1 MAPVK
6 LRFFQIVLLFM
17 LLLSGNCVFAIKDR
31 PQELMTIEE
40 NAKLSIADCLN
51 IALHNNPT
59 LQKYK
64 YNWMIAR
71 QDLSISKS
79 AYFPTIGAEAGF
91 SKFYGRTDGYSYSSK
106 DFPSVGVTLQELI
119 WDFGKTFADINMNKF
134 NVIVAKYA
142 FEDMSWVKMYDVK
155 VNYYK
160 VLAAKA
166 TVEVE
171 GFNVKLNERNYQRVK
186 AYFEEGIRSR
196 IDLVNAEANLSDSK
210 VKLIEAEK
218 AYKEA
223 VVALNNTMYV
233 MNAPDYELIETDSFN
248 ISAMTPPTNLLSTN
262 YIDISDNP
270 SGINDALLASSVQQ
284 TDYMG
289 GYKMPEFGY
298 TFDECYDLALQY
310 RCDLQ
315 VLKQTVNVMKES
327 LKVIKRQY
335 MPKLTGNLSYD
346 YDRVNSINDNSFYIG
361 LNLKTSL
368 NPLKTKHEIDI
379 GKIKVL
385 RAQVEADNKAKDI
398 YFDLQKYFVQMR
410 EYERQIPIMAAK
422 VKQTME
428 NLELADGRYAV
439 GLSDYIELQD
449 ARAKYNNAQINYI
462 LTVFNY
468 NIAKTKVE
476 QTTALPPNGMEPED
490 LK

>member
-1 MAPVK
+1 
-6 LRFFQIVLLFM
+6 M
-17 LLLSGNCVFAIKDR
+17 LLLSGNCVFAIKDS
-31 PQELMTIEE
+31 QQNFITIEK

-51 IALHNNPT
+51 IALHNNPV
-59 LQKYK
+59 LQGYK

-71 QDLSISKS
+71 HDLSISKS
-79 AYFPTIGAEAGF
+79 AYFPTIGAGV
-91 SKFYGRTDGYSYSSK
+91 SYDQMWDRVNGNTASTRI
-106 DFPSVGVTLQELI
+106 FPSVSATLQELI

-142 FEDMSWVKMYDVK
+142 FEDISWVKMYEVK

-166 TVEVE
+166 TLKVED
-171 GFNVKLNERNYQRVK
+171 FNVKLNERNYQRVK
-186 AYFEEGIRSR
+186 AYFDEGIRSR

-223 VVALNNTMYV
+223 IVALNNSMYV
-233 MNAPDYELIETDSFN
+233 MDAPDYELIETDSFN
-248 ISAMTPPTNLLSTN
+248 ISGLTPPINLLKK
-262 YIDISDNP
+262 YEDITDNP
-270 SGINDALLASSVQQ
+270 ASIDDAILASSVQQ
-284 TDYMG
+284 TDYMSD
-289 GYKMPEFGY
+289 YKIPEFEY
-298 TFDECYDLALQY
+298 TFDQCYDLALQY

-315 VLKQTVNVMKES
+315 VLKQTVNVMKEA
-327 LKVIKRQY
+327 LKVIQRQY
-335 MPKLTGNLSYD
+335 LPKLSGNIGYG
-346 YDRVNSINDNSFYIG
+346 YDRFNSFGDNSFNIG
-361 LNLKTSL
+361 LNLNTSL
-368 NPLKTKHEIDI
+368 NPMKTKHELDI

-385 RAQVEADNKAKDI
+385 RAQNEAENRAKDI

-422 VKQTME
+422 VRQTLE
-428 NLELADGRYAV
+428 NLELADGRYEV
-439 GLSDYIELQD
+439 GLADYIELQD

-462 LTVFNY
+462 LNVFDY
-468 NIAKTKVE
+468 NIARTKVE